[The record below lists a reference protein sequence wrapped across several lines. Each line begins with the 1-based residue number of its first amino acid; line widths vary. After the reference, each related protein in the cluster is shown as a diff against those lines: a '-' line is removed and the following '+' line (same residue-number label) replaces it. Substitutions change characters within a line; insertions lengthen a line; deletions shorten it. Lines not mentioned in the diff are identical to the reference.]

1 MKRLLRVTLLLVLLF
16 GLIEPVAAV
25 FEERDLTQTLKVLKV
40 ELRRAHKRTAKA
52 SQMIRATRQSQQK
65 QMVELMEECN
75 ELAIILYSQKQN
87 FTFDLTYALEEV
99 SNRYHDFS
107 RNRRPF
113 TDIITQIDIEI
124 ERYQKLIYTLKRLPP
139 VRIDELDSLSGKDST
154 FLLASQ
160 LQEEVKNLHQKN
172 MGTGYPFGKKDH
184 RHQKPETVH
193 TDHAVV
199 PEAEDEDREL
209 DSLKGSAGGILKSL
223 AKTIFTGSVD
233 NEDDEEGIEY
243 PDGSSLSSDTSSN
256 SAIVAIGSD
265 GKMVDANTGDT
276 TVVTGGVEYAFILTG
291 KSLINRDSC
300 IYYAEDLL
308 NMYER
313 SRESIVS
320 DSVNYDATWRQ
331 LQEAYNYAQD
341 RYNDVQKKIFIDGQT
356 GYYSILT
363 RFKRF
368 WMRAK
373 NDINDKWGAANTKGL
388 RSQWRLQ
395 TMIGLILF
403 VLFYLGIAIGL
414 SHLIVRLLKKK
425 VKFLQTERFKQHGLC
440 LILLLIVII
449 FAMTI
454 TFAMMFSQQNFLK
467 LATKLLVE
475 FAWLLAAIFLSF
487 GIRLKGDEV
496 KSSIRAYIPIMT
508 LCLIIIFIR
517 ISFTP
522 NTLLN
527 IILPPILLLFT
538 YWQWRICRKM
548 KYQNNEENTSDP
560 VLSSRQKKKQRLLA
574 RLSEEA
580 LEKREKRERK
590 ILKVQFPDY
599 IYNYITLT
607 VLVATLILSLCGYIL
622 LSILVIIW
630 WIFQLSIIQTITAAS
645 DLLKIYYNRYMVKRK
660 KAYRI
665 NHGFLINEK
674 VKHSYIEITWLYD
687 ILRKAVIPFFTVWSI
702 PLCLYMASNVFDLS
716 NVAVSYL
723 KLDFISVNVINLSVT
738 KILTA
743 VSLAF
748 VFNTIGYLAK
758 AFYRVFK
765 IRTVLAQTGQKE
777 LPENMINFTLANSII
792 SILTWGAYIITC
804 FILMHIPSTAISIV
818 SAGLAT
824 GIGFALKDVINNFF
838 YGVSLMSG
846 RLRVGDY
853 VECDDVR
860 GVVDSINYQSTL
872 IETEYGSIMA
882 FPNANLFQKN
892 FKNLTRNNAYELLIL
907 PVGVQYGSDI
917 AKVRELLKKALI
929 KLNVQDKYGRN
940 VLNPKYGIV
949 VRLAEFGDSS
959 IVLKVY
965 QQVLVSERYPYMAAA
980 NETIYNTLNENNIV
994 IPFPQRD
1001 VYIKQVLSDKAPEE
1015 QPSSDEEKDSQK
1027 PEKKKKWF
1035 I

>member
-1 MKRLLRVTLLLVLLF
+1 MKKILRIVLLLVLLF
-16 GLIEPVAAV
+16 GVIEPVAAV
-25 FEERDLTQTLKVLKV
+25 FEESDLAHTLRVLKV
-40 ELRRAHKRTAKA
+40 ELRRAHKRTAMA
-52 SQMIRATRQSQQK
+52 RQMIRATRQSQQK
-65 QMVELMEECN
+65 QMVELMEDCN

-99 SNRYHDFS
+99 SDRYQDFS

-113 TDIITQIDIEI
+113 NEIINQIDIEI
-124 ERYQKLIYTLKRLPP
+124 ERYRKLIYTLKRLPP
-139 VRIDELDSLSGKDST
+139 ALIDDLDSLGGNDST

-172 MGTGYPFGKKDH
+172 SGELLLTEKLKKH
-184 RHQKPETVH
+184 KTHESEPKPDTVIH
-193 TDHAVV
+193 NTP
-199 PEAEDEDREL
+199 PEPQPEEEYST
-209 DSLKGSAGGILKSL
+209 DSLKGSGANILSSL
-223 AKTIFTGSVD
+223 VKTIFTGSVD
-233 NEDDEEGIEY
+233 HSEEEEDDDT
-243 PDGSSLSSDTSSN
+243 PATPTQADTSLN
-256 SAIVAIGSD
+256 SAIVAVTSHGQR
-265 GKMVDANTGDT
+265 VDANTDDST
-276 TVVTGGVEYAFILTG
+276 AVSQEVEYAFLLTG

-300 IYYAEDLL
+300 IYYSEGLL
-308 NMYER
+308 QMYEA
-313 SRESIVS
+313 SKASIVS

-331 LQEAYNYAQD
+331 LQEAYNYAQE

-356 GYYSILT
+356 GYYSILS
-363 RFKRF
+363 RFKRY
-368 WMRAK
+368 WSRAQS
-373 NDINDKWGAANTKGL
+373 DIRDKWAAVNTRGL
-388 RSQWRLQ
+388 RSQWRMQ

-425 VKFLQTERFKQHGLC
+425 VKYLQSDRFKQHGIC
-440 LILLLIVII
+440 FILLLIVII
-449 FAMTI
+449 FAVMITI
-454 TFAMMFSQQNFLK
+454 AMMFSNQNFLK
-467 LATKLLVE
+467 LATRLLVE

-487 GIRLKGDEV
+487 AIRLRGDQV
-496 KSSIRAYIPIMT
+496 KSSIRSYLPIMV

-517 ISFTP
+517 ISFSP
-522 NTLLN
+522 NTLIN
-527 IILPPILLLFT
+527 IILPPLLLIFT
-538 YWQWRICRKM
+538 LWQWRICRKM
-548 KYQNNEENTSDP
+548 KYTENTDDSRKSGL
-560 VLSSRQKKKQRLLA
+560 VIRRQKKRVVNDDVS
-574 RLSEEA
+574 SE
-580 LEKREKRERK
+580 KKGRK
-590 ILKVQFPDY
+590 IFKVQFADY

-607 VLVATLILSLCGYIL
+607 VFAATTILSLTGYVL
-622 LSILVIIW
+622 LSILIIIW

-645 DLLKIYYNRYMVKRK
+645 DLLKIYYERYMAKRLR
-660 KAYRI
+660 AYRI
-665 NHGFLINEK
+665 NHGFLINPK
-674 VKHSYIEITWLYD
+674 VKSSYIEVTWLYD

-716 NVAVSYL
+716 SVTISYL
-723 KLDFISVNVINLSVT
+723 KTDFLNYNVIHLSAA

-748 VFNTIGYLAK
+748 VFNCLGYLAK

-765 IRTVLAQTGQKE
+765 IRSVLARTGQKE

-792 SILTWGAYIITC
+792 SIITWGAYIITC
-804 FILMHIPSTAISIV
+804 FLLLHIPSTAISIV

-824 GIGFALKDVINNFF
+824 GVGFALKDVINNFF

-853 VECDDVR
+853 VECDGVR

-907 PVGVQYGSDI
+907 PVGIQYGSDV
-917 AKVRELLKKALI
+917 AKVRDLLKRALI
-929 KLNVQDKYGRN
+929 KLNVKDKYGRT

-959 IVLKVY
+959 VVLKIY
-965 QQVLVSERYPYMAAA
+965 QQVLVTERYTYTAAA
-980 NETIYNTLNENNIV
+980 NEVIYNTLNENNIV

-1001 VYIKQVLSDKAPEE
+1001 IYIKQVLSDKAPEDAV
-1015 QPSSDEEKDSQK
+1015 SAEEGENQK
-1027 PEKKKKWF
+1027 PDKKKKWF
-1035 I
+1035 L

>member
-1 MKRLLRVTLLLVLLF
+1 MKKILRVTLLLVLLF
-16 GLIEPVAAV
+16 GVIEPVAAV
-25 FEERDLTQTLKVLKV
+25 FEERDLTQTLRVLKV
-40 ELRRAHKRTAKA
+40 ELRRAHKRTAK
-52 SQMIRATRQSQQK
+52 SRQMIRATRQSQQK

-99 SNRYHDFS
+99 SDRYHDFS

-113 TDIITQIDIEI
+113 TDIINQIDIEI
-124 ERYQKLIYTLKRLPP
+124 ERYRKLIHTLKRLPP
-139 VRIDELDSLSGKDST
+139 AIISDDDSLYWNDST
-154 FLLASQ
+154 FLMASQ
-160 LQEEVKNLHQKN
+160 LQEEVKNLQQKN
-172 MGTGYPFGKKDH
+172 SERERFFGNKKTPRHTPDTVMSNTPSGYDY
-184 RHQKPETVH
+184 QE
-193 TDHAVV
+193 
-199 PEAEDEDREL
+199 EDPEL
-209 DSLKGSAGGILKSL
+209 DTLKGSTLGILKSL

-233 NEDDEEGIEY
+233 HQEEDEGIEY
-243 PDGSSLSSDTSSN
+243 PDNATAADSTYR
-256 SAIVAIGSD
+256 SAIVAVSSD
-265 GKMVDANTGDT
+265 GSVVDTDADDSTAINKD
-276 TVVTGGVEYAFILTG
+276 VEYAFILTG
-291 KSLINRDSC
+291 KSLVNRDSC
-300 IYYAEDLL
+300 IYYAEGLL
-308 NMYER
+308 EMYQS

-341 RYNDVQKKIFIDGQT
+341 RYIDVQKKIFIDGQT
-356 GYYSILT
+356 GYYSILS
-363 RFKRF
+363 RFNRF

-373 NDINDKWGAANTKGL
+373 NDINDKWGTANTKGL

-403 VLFYLGIAIGL
+403 VLFYLGIAICL

-425 VKFLQTERFKQHGLC
+425 VKYLQTERFKQHGTC

-449 FAMTI
+449 FAIAI
-454 TFAMMFSQQNFLK
+454 TFAMMFSEQNFLK
-467 LATKLLVE
+467 LATRLLVE

-487 GIRLKGDEV
+487 AIRLRGDEV
-496 KSSIRAYIPIMT
+496 RSSIRSYIPVMA

-517 ISFTP
+517 ISFSP
-522 NTLLN
+522 NTLIN
-527 IILPPILLLFT
+527 IILPPLLLLFAL
-538 YWQWRICRKM
+538 WQWRICHKM
-548 KYQNNEENTSDP
+548 KYSSTEENPMDP
-560 VLSSRQKKKQRLLA
+560 AASARSRKKMRLRA
-574 RLSEEA
+574 MLSEEA
-580 LEKREKRERK
+580 IEKRERRERRK
-590 ILKVQFPDY
+590 LKVQFPDY
-599 IYNYITLT
+599 VYNYITLT
-607 VLVATLILSLCGYIL
+607 VLTATTILSLTGYVL

-645 DLLKIYYNRYMVKRK
+645 DLLKIYYDRYMVKRK
-660 KAYRI
+660 RAYRI
-665 NHGFLINEK
+665 NHGFLINDK
-674 VKHSYIEITWLYD
+674 IKHSYIEITWLYD

-702 PLCLYMASNVFDLS
+702 PLCLYMASRVFDLS
-716 NVAVSYL
+716 NVAISYL
-723 KLDFISVNVINLSVT
+723 KLDFISYNVINLSVT

-748 VFNTIGYLAK
+748 VFNCIGYLAK

-765 IRTVLAQTGQKE
+765 IRTVLARTGQKE

-792 SILTWGAYIITC
+792 SIITWGAYIITC

-907 PVGVQYGSDI
+907 PVGIQYGSDI
-917 AKVRELLKKALI
+917 AKVRDLLKKALI

-965 QQVLVSERYPYMAAA
+965 QQVLVSERYVYMAAA

-1015 QPSSDEEKDSQK
+1015 NPEEETEGQK
-1027 PEKKKKWF
+1027 HEKKKKWF

>member
-1 MKRLLRVTLLLVLLF
+1 MKKFLRITLLLVLIF
-16 GLIEPVAAV
+16 GVIEPVAAV
-25 FEERDLTQTLKVLKV
+25 FEESDLAHTLRVLKV
-40 ELRRAHKRTAKA
+40 ELRRAHKRTAMA
-52 SQMIRATRQSQQK
+52 RQMIRTTRQSQQK
-65 QMVELMEECN
+65 QMVELMEDCN

-99 SNRYHDFS
+99 SDRYQDFS

-113 TDIITQIDIEI
+113 NEIINQIDIEI
-124 ERYQKLIYTLKRLPP
+124 ERYRKLIYTLKRLPP
-139 VRIDELDSLSGKDST
+139 ALVDDLDSLGNDST

-172 MGTGYPFGKKDH
+172 TGELPLTEKIK
-184 RHQKPETVH
+184 RHKGQESEQKPEPN
-193 TDHAVV
+193 
-199 PEAEDEDREL
+199 PEQDSIRHEEEENEYST
-209 DSLKGSAGGILKSL
+209 DSLRGSTGNILSSL
-223 AKTIFTGSVD
+223 VKTIFTGSVD
-233 NEDDEEGIEY
+233 HSEEDEDDNT
-243 PDGSSLSSDTSSN
+243 PDTPSQADTSLN
-256 SAIVAIGSD
+256 SAIVAVTSHGQR
-265 GKMVDANTGDT
+265 VDANTDDST
-276 TVVTGGVEYAFILTG
+276 AVSQEVEYAFLLTG

-300 IYYAEDLL
+300 IYYSEGLL
-308 NMYER
+308 QMYEA
-313 SRESIVS
+313 SKASIVS

-331 LQEAYNYAQD
+331 LQEAYNYAQE

-356 GYYSILT
+356 GYYSILS
-363 RFKRF
+363 RFKRY
-368 WMRAK
+368 WSRAK
-373 NDINDKWGAANTKGL
+373 SDIRDKWAAVNTRGL
-388 RSQWRLQ
+388 RSQWRMQ

-425 VKFLQTERFKQHGLC
+425 IKYLQTERFKQHGIC
-440 LILLLIVII
+440 FILLLIVII
-449 FAMTI
+449 FAIMITI
-454 TFAMMFSQQNFLK
+454 AMMFSNQNFLK
-467 LATKLLVE
+467 LATRLLVE

-487 GIRLKGDEV
+487 AIRLRGDQV
-496 KSSIRAYIPIMT
+496 KSSIRSYLPIMV

-517 ISFTP
+517 ISFSP
-522 NTLLN
+522 NTLIN
-527 IILPPILLLFT
+527 IILPPMLLLFT
-538 YWQWRICRKM
+538 LWQWRICHKM
-548 KYQNNEENTSDP
+548 KYTDNSDDNKRTGLTSR
-560 VLSSRQKKKQRLLA
+560 RQKRRIVEQ
-574 RLSEEA
+574 EETSQ
-580 LEKREKRERK
+580 KRGRK
-590 ILKVQFPDY
+590 IFKVQFADY

-607 VLVATLILSLCGYIL
+607 VFVATTILSLTGYVL
-622 LSILVIIW
+622 LSILIIIW

-645 DLLKIYYNRYMVKRK
+645 DLLKIYYERYMAKRLR
-660 KAYRI
+660 AYRI
-665 NHGFLINEK
+665 NHGFLINPK
-674 VKHSYIEITWLYD
+674 VKSSYIEVTWLYD
-687 ILRKAVIPFFTVWSI
+687 IIRKAVIPFFSVWSI

-716 NVAVSYL
+716 SVTISYL
-723 KLDFISVNVINLSVT
+723 KTDFLNYNVIHLSAA

-748 VFNTIGYLAK
+748 VFNCLGYLAK

-765 IRTVLAQTGQKE
+765 IRSVLARTGQKE

-792 SILTWGAYIITC
+792 SIITWGAYIITC
-804 FILMHIPSTAISIV
+804 FLLLHIPSTAISIV

-824 GIGFALKDVINNFF
+824 GVGFALKDVINNFF

-853 VECDDVR
+853 VECDGVR

-907 PVGVQYGSDI
+907 PVGIQYGSDV
-917 AKVRELLKKALI
+917 AKVRDLLKRALI
-929 KLNVQDKYGRN
+929 KLNVKDKYGRT

-965 QQVLVSERYPYMAAA
+965 QQVLVTERYTYTAAA
-980 NETIYNTLNENNIV
+980 NEVIYNTLNENNIV

-1001 VYIKQVLSDKAPEE
+1001 VYIKQVLSDKAAVENPEE
-1015 QPSSDEEKDSQK
+1015 ETDGQK
-1027 PEKKKKWF
+1027 HEKKKKWF

>member
-1 MKRLLRVTLLLVLLF
+1 MKKILRVTLLLVLLF
-16 GLIEPVAAV
+16 GIIEPVAAV
-25 FEERDLTQTLKVLKV
+25 FEERDLTQTLRVLKV
-40 ELRRAHKRTAKA
+40 ELRRAHKRTAK
-52 SQMIRATRQSQQK
+52 SRQMIRATRQSQQK

-113 TDIITQIDIEI
+113 TDIIAQIDIEI
-124 ERYQKLIYTLKRLPP
+124 ERYQKLIHTLKRLPP
-139 VRIDELDSLSGKDST
+139 ALIDELDTLGGTDST
-154 FLLASQ
+154 IILASQ
-160 LQEEVKNLHQKN
+160 LQEEIRSLHQKN
-172 MGTGYPFGKKDH
+172 AGKIFPGVKKKEVQQDN
-184 RHQKPETVH
+184 QQAPE
-193 TDHAVV
+193 
-199 PEAEDEDREL
+199 EEEDDDDDDDDEEEY
-209 DSLKGSAGGILKSL
+209 SGSILRSL

-233 NEDDEEGIEY
+233 QSDDEEFENGNKAK
-243 PDGSSLSSDTSSN
+243 PSSDTSYN
-256 SAIVAIGSD
+256 SAIIAVSADGRTVNANPEDSAAVAQ
-265 GKMVDANTGDT
+265 N
-276 TVVTGGVEYAFILTG
+276 VEYAFLLTG
-291 KSLINRDSC
+291 KSLQNRDSC
-300 IYYAEDLL
+300 IFYAQGLL
-308 NMYER
+308 EMYEA
-313 SRESIVS
+313 SKESIVA
-320 DSVNYDATWRQ
+320 DSTNYDATWQQ
-331 LQEAYNYAQD
+331 LQEAYNYAIE
-341 RYNDVQKKIFIDGQT
+341 RYNDVQKKIFIDGQM
-356 GYYSILT
+356 GYYTILS
-363 RFKRF
+363 RFSRT
-368 WMRAK
+368 WNRVK
-373 NDINDKWGAANTKGL
+373 NDVNDKWAAANTKGI

-403 VLFYLGIAIGL
+403 VLFYLGIAVVL
-414 SHLIVRLLKKK
+414 SHLIIRLLKKK
-425 VKFLQTERFKQHGLC
+425 IKYFQTERFRQHGIC
-440 LILLLIVII
+440 LILLLIVTI
-449 FAMTI
+449 FGLAISIAML
-454 TFAMMFSQQNFLK
+454 FSQQNFLE
-467 LATKLLVE
+467 LATRLLVE
-475 FAWLLAAIFLSF
+475 FAWLLGAIFLSF
-487 GIRLKGDEV
+487 TIRLRGDQV
-496 KSSIRAYIPIMT
+496 KSSIRAYLPIMV

-517 ISFTP
+517 ISFSP
-522 NTLLN
+522 NTLIN
-527 IILPPILLLFT
+527 IILPPLLLIFT
-538 YWQWRICRKM
+538 YWQWRICIRM
-548 KYQNNEENTSDP
+548 RYTDNTGATKRP
-560 VLSSRQKKKQRLLA
+560 GLRRLKKKSPVVELGSTA
-574 RLSEEA
+574 
-580 LEKREKRERK
+580 EKKKNRH
-590 ILKVQFPDY
+590 LNVQFPDY

-607 VLVATLILSLCGYIL
+607 VLAVTTILSLSGYVL
-622 LSILVIIW
+622 LSILIIIW
-630 WIFQLSIIQTITAAS
+630 WIFQLSVIQTITAAS
-645 DLLKIYYNRYMVKRK
+645 DLLKIYYDRYMVKRK
-660 KAYRI
+660 MAYRI
-665 NHGFLINEK
+665 NHGFLINLK
-674 VKHSYIEITWLYD
+674 VKGSYIEVTWLYD

-723 KLDFISVNVINLSVT
+723 KLDFLSYKVINLSVT

-748 VFNTIGYLAK
+748 VFNCIGYLAK

-765 IRTVLAQTGQKE
+765 IRSVLARTGQKE

-792 SILTWGAYIITC
+792 SIITWGAYIITC
-804 FILMHIPSTAISIV
+804 FILLHIPSTAISIV

-907 PVGVQYGSDI
+907 PVGVQYGSDV

-929 KLNVQDKYGRN
+929 KLNVKDKYGRN

-965 QQVLVSERYPYMAAA
+965 QQVLVTERYVYMAAA
-980 NETIYNTLNENNIV
+980 NETIYNTLNANGIT

-1001 VYIKQVLSDKAPEE
+1001 VYIKQVLSDKAKEE
-1015 QPSSDEEKDSQK
+1015 DADSSEEGNPHPD
-1027 PEKKKKWF
+1027 KKHKWF
-1035 I
+1035 L

>member
-1 MKRLLRVTLLLVLLF
+1 
-16 GLIEPVAAV
+16 
-25 FEERDLTQTLKVLKV
+25 
-40 ELRRAHKRTAKA
+40 
-52 SQMIRATRQSQQK
+52 
-65 QMVELMEECN
+65 
-75 ELAIILYSQKQN
+75 
-87 FTFDLTYALEEV
+87 
-99 SNRYHDFS
+99 
-107 RNRRPF
+107 
-113 TDIITQIDIEI
+113 
-124 ERYQKLIYTLKRLPP
+124 
-139 VRIDELDSLSGKDST
+139 
-154 FLLASQ
+154 
-160 LQEEVKNLHQKN
+160 
-172 MGTGYPFGKKDH
+172 
-184 RHQKPETVH
+184 
-193 TDHAVV
+193 
-199 PEAEDEDREL
+199 
-209 DSLKGSAGGILKSL
+209 
-223 AKTIFTGSVD
+223 
-233 NEDDEEGIEY
+233 
-243 PDGSSLSSDTSSN
+243 
-256 SAIVAIGSD
+256 
-265 GKMVDANTGDT
+265 MVDANTEDST
-276 TVVTGGVEYAFILTG
+276 AVYKEVEYAFILTG

-300 IYYAEDLL
+300 IFYAEGLL
-308 NMYER
+308 DMYEA
-313 SRESIVS
+313 SKESIVS

-331 LQEAYNYAQD
+331 LQEAYNYAQA
-341 RYNDVQKKIFIDGQT
+341 RYDDVQKKIFIDGQT

-363 RFKRF
+363 RFNRF

-449 FAMTI
+449 FAITI
-454 TFAMMFSQQNFLK
+454 TFAMMFSEQNFLK
-467 LATKLLVE
+467 LATRLLVE

-487 GIRLKGDEV
+487 AIRLKGDQV
-496 KSSIRAYIPIMT
+496 KGSIRSYFPIMV

-517 ISFTP
+517 ISFSP
-522 NTLLN
+522 NSIIN
-527 IILPPILLLFT
+527 IFLPPLLILFT
-538 YWQWRICRKM
+538 LWQWRVCSKM
-548 KYQNNEENTSDP
+548 KY
-560 VLSSRQKKKQRLLA
+560 
-574 RLSEEA
+574 LSEEDKPTDPA
-580 LEKREKRERK
+580 LSNRQKRKMRKAMLSQEVEELREKRERK
-590 ILKVQFPDY
+590 YLKVQFPDY

-607 VLVATLILSLCGYIL
+607 VLVGTTILSLTGYVL
-622 LSILVIIW
+622 LSILIIIW

-645 DLLKIYYNRYMVKRK
+645 DLLKIYYDRYMLKRR

-674 VKHSYIEITWLYD
+674 IKYSYIEVTWLYD

-702 PLCLYMASNVFDLS
+702 PLCLYMASKVFDLS
-716 NVAVSYL
+716 NVAIAYL
-723 KLDFISVNVINLSVT
+723 KTDFISYNVINLSVT

-748 VFNTIGYLAK
+748 VFNCIGYLAK

-765 IRTVLAQTGQKE
+765 IRTVLARTGQKE

-907 PVGVQYGSDI
+907 PVGIQYGSDV
-917 AKVRELLKKALI
+917 AKVRDLLKRALI
-929 KLNVQDKYGRN
+929 KLNVKDKYGRN

-965 QQVLVSERYPYMAAA
+965 QQVLVSERYVYTAAA

-1001 VYIKQVLSDKAPEE
+1001 VYIKQVLADKAPAEE
-1015 QPSSDEEKDSQK
+1015 PDPEEEKDVQK
-1027 PEKKKKWF
+1027 PDKKKKWF